1 MSKGININ
9 QFTRELTK
17 SLMDARKK
25 ALKKLAEYTLS
36 DLSSIFKTEGR
47 SHDVEWA
54 ALNQQYLSRKL
65 KQGYSEKIL
74 AKTTSLD
81 QSFGYKISNGG
92 MAVQIGT
99 KVPYAIYHEYGTKR
113 GLPSRPFIYPVGSG
127 IIKAGIP
134 FKTWMEA
141 MQG

>member
-1 MSKGININ
+1 MPNGININ
-9 QFTRELTK
+9 QFSRELTK

-25 ALKKLAEYTLS
+25 ALKKLAEYSLS
-36 DLSSIFKTEGR
+36 DISTIFKTEGR

-54 ALNQQYLSRKL
+54 ALTQKYLNWKL

-74 AKTTSLD
+74 AKTTSLN
-81 QSFGYKISNGG
+81 QSFGYKITNGG
-92 MAVQIGT
+92 LSVQIGT
-99 KVPYAIYHEYGTKR
+99 TVPYAIYQEYGTKR
-113 GLPSRPFIYPVGSG
+113 GIPSRPFIYPVGSG